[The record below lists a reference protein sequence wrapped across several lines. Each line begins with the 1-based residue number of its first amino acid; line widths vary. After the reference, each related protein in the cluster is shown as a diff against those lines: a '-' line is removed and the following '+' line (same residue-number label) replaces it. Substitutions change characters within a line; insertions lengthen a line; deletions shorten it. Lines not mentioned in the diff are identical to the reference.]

1 MDQFVQNCR
10 EMAENGESFK
20 TLLGMVEVISHLE
33 CKFCNGKGHR
43 AKDCSSKRNLD
54 ITFRSLGVG
63 QQWGALKFRA
73 ITEGVRVDAA
83 VRDNGMEIENCIMK
97 KRNK

>member
-1 MDQFVQNCR
+1 MIK
-10 EMAENGESFK
+10 NGGKSK
-20 TLLGMVEVISHLE
+20 NLLEMVEVIPHPELRFS
-33 CKFCNGKGHR
+33 NGKGHWAR
-43 AKDCSSKRNLD
+43 DCSTKRNLD
-54 ITFRSLGVG
+54 STIRSLGVG
-63 QQWGALKFRA
+63 QQWGTLTFRA